1 MKINLQRWVIGFLF
15 IATFSTANAMML
27 DKAHEKE
34 IEDSMKKI
42 SINELR
48 PNDSEREEIINGLIN
63 GFFDQLK
70 KDRIYDLKAIRNY
83 HNTGYNFGDEKTNHI
98 SLYNWIVYTRSMY
111 ALHKLGSQEDCIK
124 LEEEIDRA
132 RRMLDMIDFY
142 TDGRDY
148 KSCLSGIWSIVSIF
162 DQKERKDFID
172 ALQKGELVYK
182 DQNLIE
188 LFKSF

>member
-1 MKINLQRWVIGFLF
+1 M
-15 IATFSTANAMML
+15 
-27 DKAHEKE
+27 
-34 IEDSMKKI
+34 
-42 SINELR
+42 R

-111 ALHKLGSQEDCIK
+111 ALHKLGSQEDGIK